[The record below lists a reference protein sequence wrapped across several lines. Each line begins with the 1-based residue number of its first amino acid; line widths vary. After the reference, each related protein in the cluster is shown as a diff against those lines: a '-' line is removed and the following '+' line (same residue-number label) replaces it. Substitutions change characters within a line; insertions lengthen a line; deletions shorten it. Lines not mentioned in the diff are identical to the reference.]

1 MFKYALKRIALM
13 IPTFF
18 IVLTIVFALLR
29 MVPGSPI
36 YYMYPG
42 EELTPQEVEELEEY
56 HGLNDPILEQY
67 VRYLKDVFTGNWGN
81 SYINGEPV
89 FENILRVWE
98 PSIVSAILA
107 TIITVIVAIP
117 VGVISALKRNSPLD
131 YFVSITSTASS
142 TVPTVCWALLLLYF
156 LAYKLGWFPLFRV
169 YPSLGDGNIG
179 LSLWVILLPSISL
192 GTHHIASLARI
203 TRATMLDVI
212 NQDYVRTAK
221 AKGLPSRK
229 VYYKHALKNT
239 LSLVATN
246 ITSSFI
252 GMLGGAAVTE
262 SVFSIRGLGT
272 LATESMGGRDYSQEQ
287 AIVILTAIIC
297 LSVNLLMDIF
307 YKLLDPRI
315 EYE

>member
-1 MFKYALKRIALM
+1 MFKYALKRIAVA

-42 EELTPQEVEELEEY
+42 EELSPQEVQELEEL
-56 HGLNDPILEQY
+56 HGLNDPIIVQY
-67 VRYLKDVFTGNWGN
+67 IRYLKDVLTGNWGN
-81 SYINGEPV
+81 SYIDKNPV

-98 PSIVSAILA
+98 PCIVISVFA
-107 TIITVIVAIP
+107 TLITVAIAIP

-131 YFVSITSTASS
+131 YFVSTLSTASA
-142 TVPTVCWALLLLYF
+142 TVPTVCWALRLLYF
-156 LAYKLGWFPLFRV
+156 FAYKLGWFPLYEP
-169 YPSLGDGNIG
+169 YPKLGNNFWLTI
-179 LSLWVILLPSISL
+179 WCVALPSISL
-192 GTHHIASLARI
+192 GTHHVASLARI

-221 AKGLPSRK
+221 AKGLPASK

-252 GMLGGAAVTE
+252 GMVGGSAVTE
-262 SVFSIRGLGT
+262 KVFSIRGLGT
-272 LATESMGGRDYSQEQ
+272 LATETMAGRDYNQEQ
-287 AIVILTAIIC
+287 AIVILSAI
-297 LSVNLLMDIF
+297 LALTVNLLMDLF
-307 YKLLDPRI
+307 YKWLDPRI

>member
-1 MFKYALKRIALM
+1 MFKYALKRIAVA

-18 IVLTIVFALLR
+18 VVLVLVFALLR

-42 EELTPQEVEELEEY
+42 EELSPQEVEELEEY
-56 HGLNDPILEQY
+56 HGLNDPVVVQF

-81 SYINGEPV
+81 SYITGTPV

-98 PSIVSAILA
+98 PCIVISVLA
-107 TIITVIVAIP
+107 TLITVLIGVP
-117 VGVISALKRNSPLD
+117 VGVISALKRNSALD
-131 YFVSITSTASS
+131 YFVSTLSTASS

-156 LAYKLGWFPLFRV
+156 FAYKLELFPLYQP
-169 YPSLGDGNIG
+169 YPKLGNNFWLTI
-179 LSLWVILLPSISL
+179 WVVALPAISL

-221 AKGLPSRK
+221 AKGLPARK
-229 VYYKHALKNT
+229 VHYKHALKNT
-239 LSLVATN
+239 LSLVGTN
-246 ITSSFI
+246 IIGSFM
-252 GMLGGAAVTE
+252 GMVGGSAVTE
-262 SVFSIRGLGT
+262 RVFGIRGLGT
-272 LATESMGGRDYSQEQ
+272 LATETMAGRDYSQEQ
-287 AIVILTAIIC
+287 AIVILTAV
-297 LSVNLLMDIF
+297 LGLTMNLIMDIF
-307 YKLLDPRI
+307 YKWLDPRI